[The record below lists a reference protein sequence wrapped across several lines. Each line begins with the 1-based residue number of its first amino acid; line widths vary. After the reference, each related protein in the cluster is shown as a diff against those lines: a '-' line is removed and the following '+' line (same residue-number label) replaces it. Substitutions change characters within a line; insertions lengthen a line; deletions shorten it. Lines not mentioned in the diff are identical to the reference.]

1 MATVPTALA
10 GRHFLK
16 ELDFTEEEFRGLIEL
31 AAELKAAKKAGAET
45 QYLRGRNIALIFE
58 KTSTRTRCAF
68 EVAAADQ
75 GASTTYLD
83 PSGSQIGHKES
94 VKDTARVLG
103 RMFDAIEYRGDSQA
117 SVEELAAYAG
127 VPVYNGLTDDWHPT
141 QMLADVLTMTEHCDK
156 PLGEIAFAYLGD
168 ARFNMGNSYLITG
181 ALLGMDVRIVAP
193 EAYWPA
199 AEIVAEARKLAE
211 SNGGRVTLTEHLGE
225 GVHGADFV
233 ATDVW
238 VSMGEPKEVWDE
250 RIAALSPY
258 AVTMDVLRATGN
270 PDVKFLHCLA
280 GLPRPG
286 HQGRSRDPRDPRPR
300 LAGGHRRGVRVGA
313 LGRLRRGREPAAH
326 HQGDHGRH
334 PGPSGNPRGPGLTEV
349 PAGLILTGGPEPP
362 LPRPPCD
369 RHRRTPHHRK

>member
-16 ELDFTEEEFRGLIEL
+16 ELDFTREEFLGLIEL
-31 AAELKAAKKAGAET
+31 AAELKAAKKAGTE
-45 QYLRGRNIALIFE
+45 QRYLSGRNIALIFE

-103 RMFDAIEYRGDSQA
+103 RMYDGIEYRGDSQQK
-117 SVEELAAYAG
+117 VEELAAHAG
-127 VPVYNGLTDDWHPT
+127 VPVFNGLTDDWHPT
-141 QMLADVLTMTEHCDK
+141 QMLADVLTMTEHTVK
-156 PLGEIAFAYLGD
+156 PVERISFAYLGD
-168 ARFNMGNSYLITG
+168 ARFNMGNSYLVTG

-193 EAYWPA
+193 KAYWPA
-199 AEIVAEARKLAE
+199 PEIVDRAHELAGVSGARI
-211 SNGGRVTLTEHLGE
+211 TLTESVSE
-225 GVHGADFV
+225 GVLGADFV

-250 RIAALSPY
+250 RITALGPY

-270 PDVKFLHCLA
+270 PDVRFLHCLPA
-280 GLPRPG
+280 F
-286 HQGRSRDPRDPRPR
+286 HD
-300 LAGGHRRGVRVGA
+300 
-313 LGRLRRGREPAAH
+313 LGTKVGREIH
-326 HQGDHGRH
+326 ETHGLD
-334 PGPSGNPRGPGLTEV
+334 SLEV
-349 PAGLILTGGPEPP
+349 TDEVFESPYSVVFDEAENRLHTIKAILVAT
-362 LPRPPCD
+362 LA
-369 RHRRTPHHRK
+369 

>member
-16 ELDFTEEEFRGLIEL
+16 ELDFTEEEFRGLLGL
-31 AAELKAAKKAGAET
+31 AAELKAAKKAGTET
-45 QYLRGRNIALIFE
+45 RYLTGKNIALIFE

-103 RMFDAIEYRGDSQA
+103 RMYDGIEFRGDSQA
-117 SVEELAAYAG
+117 AVEELAAYAG
-127 VPVYNGLTDDWHPT
+127 VPVFNGLTDDWHPT
-141 QMLADVLTMTEHCDK
+141 QMLADVLTMTEHSDK
-156 PLGEIAFAYLGD
+156 PLKEISFAYLGD

-193 EAYWPA
+193 QAYWPA
-199 AEIVAEARKLAE
+199 ADVVAGARKLAE
-211 SNGGRVTLTEHLGE
+211 VSGARVTLTEE
-225 GVHGADFV
+225 VAAGVRGADFV

-238 VSMGEPKEVWDE
+238 VSMGEPKAVWAE
-250 RIAALSPY
+250 RIAALAPY

-270 PDVKFLHCLA
+270 ADVKFLHCLPA
-280 GLPRPG
+280 F
-286 HQGRSRDPRDPRPR
+286 HD
-300 LAGGHRRGVRVGA
+300 
-313 LGRLRRGREPAAH
+313 LGTKVGREIHETYGLESLEVTDEVFESGHSVVFDEAENRLHTIKAVLVAA
-326 HQGDHGRH
+326 
-334 PGPSGNPRGPGLTEV
+334 L
-349 PAGLILTGGPEPP
+349 A
-362 LPRPPCD
+362 
-369 RHRRTPHHRK
+369 

>member
-16 ELDFTEEEFRGLIEL
+16 ELDFTEEEFRGLLDL

-45 QYLRGRNIALIFE
+45 RYLAGKNIALIFE

-83 PSGSQIGHKES
+83 PSGSQMGHKES

-103 RMFDAIEYRGDSQA
+103 RMYDGIEFRGDSQDA
-117 SVEELAAYAG
+117 VEELAAYAG
-127 VPVYNGLTDDWHPT
+127 VPVFNGLTDDWHPT
-141 QMLADVLTMTEHCDK
+141 QMLADVLTMTEHTDK
-156 PLGEIAFAYLGD
+156 PLKEIAFAYLGD

-193 EAYWPA
+193 QAYWPA
-199 AEIVAEARKLAE
+199 EGVVADARKLAE
-211 SNGGRVTLTEHLGE
+211 ASGARVTLTEEVAE
-225 GVHGADFV
+225 GVRGVDFV

-238 VSMGEPKEVWDE
+238 VSMGEPKAVWAE
-250 RIAALSPY
+250 RIAALAGY

-270 PDVKFLHCLA
+270 ADVKFLHCLPA
-280 GLPRPG
+280 F
-286 HQGRSRDPRDPRPR
+286 HD
-300 LAGGHRRGVRVGA
+300 
-313 LGRLRRGREPAAH
+313 LGTKVGREIYETY
-326 HQGDHGRH
+326 GLESLEVTDEVFE
-334 PGPSGNPRGPGLTEV
+334 SGHSVVFDEAENRLHTIKAVLVATLG
-349 PAGLILTGGPEPP
+349 
-362 LPRPPCD
+362 
-369 RHRRTPHHRK
+369 

>member
-16 ELDFTEEEFRGLIEL
+16 ELDFTEEEFLGLVEL
-31 AAELKAAKKAGAET
+31 AAELKAAKKAGTEPRHLT
-45 QYLRGRNIALIFE
+45 GRNIALIFE

-117 SVEELAAYAG
+117 SVEELAAHAG

-141 QMLADVLTMTEHCDK
+141 QMLADVLTMGEHCAK
-156 PLGEIAFAYLGD
+156 PLGGTAFAYLGD
-168 ARFNMGNSYLITG
+168 ARFNMGNSYLVTG

-193 EAYWPA
+193 RAYWPA
-199 AEIVAEARKLAE
+199 DEIVARARELADK
-211 SNGGRVTLTEHLGE
+211 SGARVTLTEDLAD
-225 GVHGADFV
+225 GVRDADFV

-238 VSMGEPKEVWDE
+238 VSMGEPKEVWAE
-250 RIAALSPY
+250 RIGALSPY
-258 AVTMDVLRATGN
+258 AVTMDVLRLTGN
-270 PDVKFLHCLA
+270 PDVRFLHCLPA
-280 GLPRPG
+280 Y
-286 HQGRSRDPRDPRPR
+286 HD
-300 LAGGHRRGVRVGA
+300 
-313 LGRLRRGREPAAH
+313 LGTAIGREIHATHGLDSLEVTDEVFESAH
-326 HQGDHGRH
+326 SVVFDQAENRLH
-334 PGPSGNPRGPGLTEV
+334 TIK
-349 PAGLILTGGPEPP
+349 AILVAT
-362 LPRPPCD
+362 LA
-369 RHRRTPHHRK
+369 

>member
-16 ELDFTEEEFRGLIEL
+16 ELDFTAQEFRGLIEL
-31 AAELKAAKKAGAET
+31 AAELKAAKKAGTET
-45 QYLRGRNIALIFE
+45 QYLRGKNLALIFE

-75 GASTTYLD
+75 GVSTTYLD

-103 RMFDAIEYRGDSQA
+103 RMYDAIQYRGDSQA
-117 SVEELAAYAG
+117 NVEELAAYAG
-127 VPVYNGLTDDWHPT
+127 VPVYNGLTDAWHPT
-141 QMLADVLTMTEHCDK
+141 QMLADVLTMTEHTDR
-156 PLGEIAFAYLGD
+156 PLDEIAFAYLGD

-193 EAYWPA
+193 QAYWPA
-199 AEIVAEARKLAE
+199 KEVIAEALRISETSGARITFTETVAE
-211 SNGGRVTLTEHLGE
+211 
-225 GVHGADFV
+225 GVADVDFV

-250 RIAALSPY
+250 RIAALGPY

-270 PDVKFLHCLA
+270 ADVKFLHCLPA
-280 GLPRPG
+280 F
-286 HQGRSRDPRDPRPR
+286 HD
-300 LAGGHRRGVRVGA
+300 
-313 LGRLRRGREPAAH
+313 LGTKVGREIHERHGLDSLEVTDEVFESAH
-326 HQGDHGRH
+326 SVVFDEAENRLHTIKAV
-334 PGPSGNPRGPGLTEV
+334 LVATL
-349 PAGLILTGGPEPP
+349 A
-362 LPRPPCD
+362 
-369 RHRRTPHHRK
+369 

>member
-16 ELDFTEEEFRGLIEL
+16 ELDFTEQEFLGLVEL
-31 AAELKAAKKAGAET
+31 AAELKAAKKAGTET
-45 QYLRGRNIALIFE
+45 RYLNGKNIALIFE

-94 VKDTARVLG
+94 VRDTARVLG
-103 RMFDAIEYRGDSQA
+103 RMYDGIEYRGDSQQKL
-117 SVEELAAYAG
+117 EELAAYAG

-141 QMLADVLTMTEHCDK
+141 QMLADVLTMTEHTAK
-156 PLGEIAFAYLGD
+156 PVREIVFAYLGD

-193 EAYWPA
+193 KAYWPA
-199 AEIVAEARKLAE
+199 QDVVERARTLAVD
-211 SNGGRVTLTEHLGE
+211 SGARITLTESLEE
-225 GVHGADFV
+225 GVRGADFV

-238 VSMGEPKEVWDE
+238 VSMGEPKDVWDE

-258 AVTMDVLRATGN
+258 AVTTDVLRATGN
-270 PDVKFLHCLA
+270 ADVKFLHCLPA
-280 GLPRPG
+280 FHDLGTKVGQEIFETHGLESLEVTDEVFESV
-286 HQGRSRDPRDPRPR
+286 HSVVFDEAENR
-300 LAGGHRRGVRVGA
+300 LHTIKAVLVA
-313 LGRLRRGREPAAH
+313 TLA
-326 HQGDHGRH
+326 
-334 PGPSGNPRGPGLTEV
+334 
-349 PAGLILTGGPEPP
+349 
-362 LPRPPCD
+362 
-369 RHRRTPHHRK
+369 